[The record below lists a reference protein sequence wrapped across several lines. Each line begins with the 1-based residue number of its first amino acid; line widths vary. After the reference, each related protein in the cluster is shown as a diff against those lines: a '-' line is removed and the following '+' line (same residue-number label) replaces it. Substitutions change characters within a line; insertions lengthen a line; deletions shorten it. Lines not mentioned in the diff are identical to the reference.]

1 MVISKKQKFLLLNLA
16 KGFGW
21 LVVISI
27 IFILVKDDFSI
38 QPDSIFSKY
47 GKNPFIIFSIYSA
60 SEIIVGVFPPELFM
74 MWSLKFAEERNFVLD
89 LALLASISYV
99 AGTLTYFFGRYF
111 NSTIIYRY
119 LRKKYLTKYEALFNE
134 YGGFL
139 LFVAAVTPIPY
150 SAICM
155 LLGSVNYSFKNFF
168 TISLF
173 RLVRF
178 AVYGYFVWQ
187 ASLL

>member
-1 MVISKKQKFLLLNLA
+1 MILSKKHKFLLINLA
-16 KGFGW
+16 KGLGW
-21 LVVISI
+21 LVV
-27 IFILVKDDFSI
+27 FMMVFVLVKDDFSFAA
-38 QPDSIFSKY
+38 DTRFFKY
-47 GKNPFIIFSIYSA
+47 GNNPLLIFGIYSA
-60 SEIIVGVFPPELFM
+60 SEIVVGVFPPELFM
-74 MWSLKFAEERNFVLD
+74 MWSLKFAEHRNYIFD
-89 LALLASISYV
+89 LALLASISYA
-99 AGTLTYFFGRYF
+99 AGTLTYLFGRYF
-111 NSTIIYRY
+111 NGTIIYRY
-119 LRKKYLTKYEALFNE
+119 LRKRHLRKYEELFNE

-155 LLGSVNYSFKNFF
+155 LLGSVKYPITNFF
-168 TISLF
+168 LIALF